1 MKTHVTNDGNS
12 AHASYERTG
21 ANGEK
26 IGGSVSGKKQN
37 VENILAQID
46 AEERMVL
53 NAEHAKHRID
63 PDRMV
68 VNLPPATEAAV
79 TEEPLIRPTMNF
91 GNENEYKHPS
101 EDPDAPLVRPTMNFD
116 KVPKQ
121 RQSSGATHGSGTQE
135 PLVRPKWD
143 DFD

>member
-26 IGGSVSGKKQN
+26 IGGSISGTKQN
-37 VENILAQID
+37 VENILAQIE

-53 NAEHAKHRID
+53 NAEQSKHRIE

-68 VNLPPATEAAV
+68 LNVPQVTEPPV

-101 EDPDAPLVRPTMNFD
+101 DNPAE
-116 KVPKQ
+116 Q
-121 RQSSGATHGSGTQE
+121 RTATEHKS
-135 PLVRPKWD
+135 R
-143 DFD
+143 